1 MADTTAVAEP
11 KAPETTP
18 ATPAAPPPK
27 KFEEDWFTNIKQS
40 MGVALDPSKNDA
52 TAETVK
58 LPERTTAP
66 MSFGEQAMHIQ
77 AKEALAPTDK
87 KEEPKPPV
95 EPEKKP
101 ATPPTTPA
109 APVVDP
115 PKVQVKPARA
125 DFVDPTPVPQAPQ
138 KQQQLPPDRKPD
150 TAPVETDDD
159 KFAKTLIDEE
169 RDEYE
174 LAVYASQQGDAHK
187 SKPAEVLGFFRKVQ
201 QFLASNP
208 TVDPASQDYQEFI
221 DKNRPSWKPGE
232 RNRLNRKM
240 IEDAAV
246 KRVEEK
252 LRSENTVEQQ
262 KTQAKLREVEAR
274 PVVEKN
280 LERFT
285 GAILGDRAAIG
296 LPAEIEG
303 ISENVINDAKTMTPD
318 QLAAAHPVEGPIVAQ
333 HLVATREFEKLVSG
347 AVDFDSNNQNHQFLV
362 RFLDQQEGQFSK
374 APEENRVVEGRSWV
388 PRAQMSELLVTDPA
402 RARKHWTFSDDQ
414 VRKMLAFNAHAAT
427 QSRVDSFSKSGF
439 KREKIQK
446 PASTTEPEKKNEEVK
461 TPAPAPIV
469 PQTTASPQATVSSAP
484 GAAQVDKP
492 LTEGEKFIRDRLPGY
507 KFAKQA

>member
-1 MADTTAVAEP
+1 MADTAVAEP
-11 KAPETTP
+11 PKTQETAP
-18 ATPAAPPPK
+18 ATSAAPPPK
-27 KFEEDWFTNIKQS
+27 KFEEDWFTNIKQT

-77 AKEALAPTDK
+77 AQEALAQTDK
-87 KEEPKPPV
+87 KEAPKTPA

-101 ATPPTTPA
+101 ETSTATPA

-125 DFVDPTPVPQAPQ
+125 DFVDPTPVPQAQP
-138 KQQQLPPDRKPD
+138 KQFPPDKKPD
-150 TAPVETDDD
+150 PTPVETDDD
-159 KFAKTLIDEE
+159 KFVKTLTDEE

-187 SKPAEVLGFFRKVQ
+187 GKPAEVLGFFRKVQ
-201 QFLASNP
+201 QFSTSNP
-208 TVDPASQDYQEFI
+208 TADAESQEFKEFI

-240 IEDAAV
+240 IEDSAV

-252 LRSENTVEQQ
+252 LRSENNTEQQ

-318 QLAAAHPVEGPIVAQ
+318 QLAAAHPVEGPVVAQ

-347 AVDFDSNNQNHQFLV
+347 AVDFDPNNQNHQFLV

-374 APEENRVVEGRSWV
+374 APEENRVIEGRSWV
-388 PRAQMSELLVTDPA
+388 PRSQMSELLVTDPA

-427 QSRVDSFSKSGF
+427 QSRIDNLSKSGF

-446 PASTTEPEKKNEEVK
+446 PASTTEPEKKKEEVK
-461 TPAPAPIV
+461 QVAPAPIV

-492 LTEGEKFIRDRLPGY
+492 LTEGERFIRDRIPGY
-507 KFAKQA
+507 KFSKSA